1 MISNYISF
9 FHALSCTI
17 VSYILKN
24 TGSNISKKILLSIST
39 SYFTWDTCNIIVQKQ
54 YKNIPYIYH
63 HLVCLYMLYKLNSQN
78 NQDDKLII
86 DIFFIGELSNL
97 FNYIV
102 YYAIKKK
109 YPSNVLK
116 KIKMIQFMWFGYFR
130 FYYMSNMIY
139 NYFIDIQDNILSYN
153 LMNIYLMGIYWGVN
167 QFKGLLLNH

>member
-102 YYAIKKK
+102 Y
-109 YPSNVLK
+109 
-116 KIKMIQFMWFGYFR
+116 
-130 FYYMSNMIY
+130 
-139 NYFIDIQDNILSYN
+139 
-153 LMNIYLMGIYWGVN
+153 
-167 QFKGLLLNH
+167 